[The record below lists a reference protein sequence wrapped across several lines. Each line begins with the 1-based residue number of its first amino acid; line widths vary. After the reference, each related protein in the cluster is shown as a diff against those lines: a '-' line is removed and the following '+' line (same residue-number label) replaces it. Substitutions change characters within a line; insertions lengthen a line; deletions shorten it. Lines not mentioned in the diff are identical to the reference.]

1 MAAKLKSILRQTHWS
16 LLLRAAIFALAWYFF
31 QGGWF
36 WLFVLVALYLYFV
49 PPFQAGRLLWPFIA
63 LLILAFAE
71 PANLVFIIIFAALF
85 YYLLL
90 IKDLLLIDR
99 KSAYEILI
107 FALSFFLLRDFYRAA
122 GGGISGWGI
131 WYAFLLAAFLGIL
144 ASRFM
149 AVFSMGDPNASDN
162 ASRTKHPLRRIVAWL
177 TFLLSWQFLILG
189 LFLPLDFIYQS
200 AIVFLILILVI
211 DFAPNQYLGDI
222 TSSKILTTGIAVFAV
237 LIIVLASARWG
248 L

>member
-1 MAAKLKSILRQTHWS
+1 MAAKLKSILRRTHWS
-16 LLLRAAIFALAWYFF
+16 LLLRAAIFSLAWFLF
-31 QGGWF
+31 PF
-36 WLFVLVALYLYFV
+36 WLFALVALYLYFI
-49 PPFQAGRLLWPFIA
+49 PPFQTGRLLWPFAA
-63 LLILAFAE
+63 LMILAFIE
-71 PANLVFIIIFAALF
+71 PANLLFLVIFLAVF

-107 FALSFFLLRDFYRAA
+107 FILSFFLLRDFYRAFSD
-122 GGGISGWGI
+122 GVSGWGI
-131 WYAFLLAAFLGIL
+131 WCAFLFSALFGAL

-149 AVFSMGDPNASDN
+149 SVFSLGDPVAPDSV
-162 ASRTKHPLRRIVAWL
+162 SRTKHPIRRITAWL

-200 AIVFLILILVI
+200 AIVFLVLALTI
-211 DFAPNQYLGDI
+211 DFASGRYLGDTI
-222 TSSKILTTGIAVFAV
+222 RSKILGTSITVFALLV
-237 LIIVLASARWG
+237 IILASARWG

>member
-36 WLFVLVALYLYFV
+36 WLFALIALYLYFV

-71 PANLVFIIIFAALF
+71 PANPAFIIIFAAIF

-107 FALSFFLLRDFYRAA
+107 FILSFFLLHDFYRAS
-122 GGGISGWGI
+122 GGGLSGWGI
-131 WYAFLLAAFLGIL
+131 WYTFLLAILLGIL

-149 AVFSMGDPNASDN
+149 TSLSSGDSQPHA
-162 ASRTKHPLRRIVAWL
+162 RITPWL
-177 TFLLSWQFLILG
+177 IFLLSWQFLILG

-200 AIVFLILILVI
+200 AIIFLILALII
-211 DFAPNQYLGDI
+211 DFGCSQYLGEL
-222 TSSKILTTGIAVFAV
+222 TRVRILTTGITIFAFLV
-237 LIIVLASARWG
+237 IILTSARWG